1 MKNKLFKW
9 MALVSLMAL
18 VATMMASCVT
28 GSTYAD
34 ETGKDTLSVSSK
46 EEVIEVPY
54 TGKPKV
60 TIVQE
65 YRN

>member
-1 MKNKLFKW
+1 MNNKFLKLI
-9 MALVSLMAL
+9 ALISLLAV

-34 ETGKDTLSVSSK
+34 ESGKGNLTVASK

-54 TGKPKV
+54 TGKPKLK
-60 TIVQE
+60 IVKE
-65 YRN
+65 YRD

>member
-1 MKNKLFKW
+1 MKNKFLKLI
-9 MALVSLMAL
+9 ALISLLVM

-34 ETGKDTLSVSSK
+34 EAGKGSLSVSSK
-46 EEVIEVPY
+46 DEVIDVPY
-54 TGKPKV
+54 TGKPKI

-65 YRN
+65 YR